1 MEILIRR
8 EVPGGTRMDLAD
20 SSRVVMPQDGD
31 GLVSYPL
38 KAVLEGPQATREE
51 GDGQTIVVPVA
62 RIVDMRTV
70 PDGYEPRHRD

>member
-1 MEILIRR
+1 
-8 EVPGGTRMDLAD
+8 
-20 SSRVVMPQDGD
+20 MPQDGD

-51 GDGQTIVVPVA
+51 GDGRTIVVPVA
-62 RIVDMRTV
+62 RIIDMRTV